1 MKNSVKFSVAII
13 LILATSLSGCVYPGE
28 RWGYGGDRGEHG
40 DRGGHSDRGDRGD
53 RGGDRG
59 DRGGEHG
66 DR

>member
-28 RWGYGGDRGEHG
+28 RWGDGG